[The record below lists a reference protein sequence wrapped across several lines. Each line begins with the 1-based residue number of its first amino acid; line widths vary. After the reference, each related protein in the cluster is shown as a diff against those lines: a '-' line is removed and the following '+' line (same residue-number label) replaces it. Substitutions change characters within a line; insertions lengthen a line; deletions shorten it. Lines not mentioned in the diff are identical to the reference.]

1 MRISDWSSDVC
12 SSDLEGRVDQRALLQ
27 DRALAVELAR
37 QLGKQRCQQT
47 APRQLLAE
55 PEDRRVVGRVVLQR
69 QAGEAAERQPI
80 EQRLLHRRV
89 RQVVPRSEETTSELQ
104 SLMRIAY
111 AVSCLK

>member
-12 SSDLEGRVDQRALLQ
+12 SSDLTLDEGRVDQRALLQ

-69 QAGEAAERQPI
+69 QAGEAAERQTI
-80 EQRLLHRRV
+80 EQRLLPRRARQHRKS
-89 RQVVPRSEETTSELQ
+89 VV
-104 SLMRIAY
+104 
-111 AVSCLK
+111 